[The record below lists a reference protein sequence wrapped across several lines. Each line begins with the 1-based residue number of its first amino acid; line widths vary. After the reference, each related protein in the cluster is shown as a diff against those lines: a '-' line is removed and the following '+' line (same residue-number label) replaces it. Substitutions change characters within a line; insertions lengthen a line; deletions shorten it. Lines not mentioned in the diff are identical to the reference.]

1 VSDTPQRTRE
11 GPTAETRE
19 QTPGT
24 GSRLRDPLSLLLIG
38 PAVLFVL
45 VSFVYPV
52 TSFISKAFTF
62 PEWGTQNF
70 AWLFSDSTAMDVL
83 VRTLWVAGGVTLITL
98 VLGYPYAYLM
108 SVSGPRARAVL
119 TMLVLLPFWTSLMV
133 RTFAWVVILQDNGVL
148 NSGLNSLGLPSA
160 HLLRTTPGVLI
171 GMCQIL
177 MPFMVLPLSATM
189 RTIDRRLI
197 QAGQILGASPRQAFW
212 RIFVP
217 LSLPGILAGTL
228 MVFILSLGFYI
239 TPAILG
245 SPKQELLPNAL
256 FTQISELLQWG
267 HAASLAIALLLTAG
281 LVLALSMALSK
292 KFGAR
297 ISDASRLE
305 L

>member
-1 VSDTPQRTRE
+1 
-11 GPTAETRE
+11 
-19 QTPGT
+19 
-24 GSRLRDPLSLLLIG
+24 
-38 PAVLFVL
+38 
-45 VSFVYPV
+45 
-52 TSFISKAFTF
+52 
-62 PEWGTQNF
+62 
-70 AWLFSDSTAMDVL
+70 
-83 VRTLWVAGGVTLITL
+83 
-98 VLGYPYAYLM
+98 
-108 SVSGPRARAVL
+108 
-119 TMLVLLPFWTSLMV
+119 
-133 RTFAWVVILQDNGVL
+133 
-148 NSGLNSLGLPSA
+148 LPSA

-171 GMCQIL
+171 GMCQVL

-197 QAGQILGASPRQAFW
+197 QAGQILGASPREAFW

-256 FTQISELLQWG
+256 YTQISELLQWG
-267 HAASLAIALLLTAG
+267 HGAALAIALLLTAG
-281 LVLALSMALSK
+281 VVLALSMAVSK